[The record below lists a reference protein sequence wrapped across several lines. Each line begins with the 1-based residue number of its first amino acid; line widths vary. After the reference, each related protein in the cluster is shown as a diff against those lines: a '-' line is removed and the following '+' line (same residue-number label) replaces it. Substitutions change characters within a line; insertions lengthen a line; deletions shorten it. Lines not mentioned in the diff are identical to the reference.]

1 MGNVP
6 LQKLVGKGKE
16 NKLTK
21 FQRQKL
27 KYDFDTFFGKNLFVS
42 TIFLCTRY
50 GSKSYG
56 GGFYLYKHLGQN
68 KTLAAVS
75 CILLAMMVM
84 IARLMNS

>member
-27 KYDFDTFFGKNLFVS
+27 KYDFDTFFGKKA
-42 TIFLCTRY
+42 Y
-50 GSKSYG
+50 
-56 GGFYLYKHLGQN
+56 
-68 KTLAAVS
+68 
-75 CILLAMMVM
+75 ILT
-84 IARLMNS
+84 

>member
-42 TIFLCTRY
+42 TIFLCTRAY
-50 GSKSYG
+50 RVYSQHCNCKREI
-56 GGFYLYKHLGQN
+56 
-68 KTLAAVS
+68 V
-75 CILLAMMVM
+75 
-84 IARLMNS
+84 